1 MKHLSSIVLAVALI
15 AAGAT
20 ACFKDPTSS
29 LRNGP
34 NRIEL
39 SRSSLFLNVGDSI
52 SVQAEVKDAA
62 GNTFDAADA
71 TWTSS
76 VPAIIEVNR
85 AAAVVPFDA
94 FSRAFVKAVAPGLSW
109 VFVASH
115 GLTDSVQVYGLPLV
129 FNGAVTS
136 VATPSMRDTIT
147 IAASST
153 LGFTASG
160 ADSSVVTVGGKQVW
174 MLSRTASQIKFLAPP
189 GAAGATVHITN
200 VMLLGIVR
208 VAGLNATTTIT
219 VNDPTEPANDDPAT
233 APTMTLYQDYYGSLS
248 ASDADDFVKF
258 TTTTGD
264 SVRIE
269 ILWQTDADLDGYLL
283 NGTGGGYGVLDGYAM
298 AGSSDPETVTR
309 RLAAAT
315 TYQIDVNAY
324 AAGSMTPVIYRIRTI
339 KIP

>member
-39 SRSSLFLNVGDSI
+39 SRSSLFVNVGDSI

-71 TWTSS
+71 VWTSS
-76 VPAIIEVNR
+76 VPAIIAVNK
-85 AAAVVPFDA
+85 AAVTVPFDA
-94 FSRAFVKAVAPGLSW
+94 FSRAFVKALAPGLSW
-109 VFVASH
+109 VFITTR
-115 GLTDSVQVYGLPLV
+115 GLTDSVQVYGLPLT
-129 FNGAVTS
+129 FNGTVTH
-136 VATPSMRDTIT
+136 ATSSMRDTIT
-147 IAASST
+147 IAASAT

-160 ADSSVVTVGGKQVW
+160 ADSSAVTVGGKQVW
-174 MLSRTASQIKFLAPP
+174 MISRSASQLKFLAPP
-189 GAAGATVHITN
+189 GSAGAKVHITN
-200 VMLLGIVR
+200 VMLLGIVK
-208 VAGLNATTTIT
+208 VPGLDATTTVT
-219 VNDPTEPANDDPAT
+219 VTDPTEPANDNPAT
-233 APTMTLYQDYYGSLS
+233 APTLTLYQDYYGSLTS
-248 ASDADDFVKF
+248 SDADDFVKF

-283 NGTGGGYGVLDGYAM
+283 DGTGGGYGVLDGYAM
-298 AGSSDPETVTR
+298 AGSADPETVTR

-315 TYQIDVNAY
+315 TYQLDINAY

-339 KIP
+339 KLQ